1 MEPQISSEYRSDSTR
16 TKTGREP
23 NVDKKP
29 DKVWMRL
36 ALLFTVVLLVKALLI
51 TCATFLLRM
60 DVSEDLQSNITC
72 ERNNSTEIEILQLRE
87 DLQKLT
93 AMLHHTTKDSRCQL
107 CPKRW
112 HWFWGH
118 CYFFS
123 VGLEKDRKWTE
134 SVNYCR
140 EHNASLAVIQDATE
154 MQFVLGH
161 MMTFSEMPFLWLGL
175 TDSQEEGVWIWQ
187 NGTSFHKHSFIKLQW
202 NSEERDC
209 ADLRGNGNVFAADC
223 KVYGPWLCK
232 KTMEPEN
239 YPTSAPA

>member
-1 MEPQISSEYRSDSTR
+1 MEPQISSEYRADSTR
-16 TKTGREP
+16 AKAEREP
-23 NVDKKP
+23 NMGKRT

-36 ALLFTVVLLVKALLI
+36 ALLFTVVLLVKALLF

-60 DVSEDLQSNITC
+60 DVSEDLQSNRTC

-93 AMLHHTTKDSRCQL
+93 TLLHHATKDSRCQL
-107 CPKRW
+107 CPKQW
-112 HWFWGH
+112 HWLWGH

-123 VGLEKDRKWTE
+123 VGLEKDRKWAE
-134 SVNYCR
+134 SVDYCR

-154 MQFVLGH
+154 MQFILGQ

-187 NGTSFHKHSFIKLQW
+187 DGTSFHEHSFIKLQW
-202 NSEERDC
+202 DSEERDC
-209 ADLRGNGNVFAADC
+209 ADLRGNGSVFAANC
-223 KVYGPWLCK
+223 KVYGPWLCE

-239 YPTSAPA
+239 YPTSTPA